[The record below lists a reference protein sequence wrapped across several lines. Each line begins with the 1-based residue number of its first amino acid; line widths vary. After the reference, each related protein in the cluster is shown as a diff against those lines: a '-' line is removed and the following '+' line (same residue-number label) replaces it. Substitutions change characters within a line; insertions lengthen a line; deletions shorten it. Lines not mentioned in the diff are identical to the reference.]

1 MSRRGWPCAL
11 CWYSQEFPRVG
22 VAVAAAWRS
31 PCPCCSIKF
40 RCHSRY
46 NSRSSLART
55 HFAKRCGSMIFWFVA
70 KTYVVYVYA
79 WHKIFLSFSNVLT
92 IVKMVIVFL
101 YCVTIP
107 IVLIVTKNKWI
118 GPRNDALIPSF
129 YMIAT
134 IFSRP
139 CWRTTKTRTFQ
150 YTAHPQRAM
159 YNTEL
164 VSVGASVL
172 STDYRPCAILSENH
186 ERIEKYDKF
195 IIDFLTFVT
204 LDSWKEILG

>member
-92 IVKMVIVFL
+92 IVKMESFFCIALQYRSSWLSRRINESVREMTHWHRVFTWL
-101 YCVTIP
+101 P
-107 IVLIVTKNKWI
+107 QL
-118 GPRNDALIPSF
+118 
-129 YMIAT
+129 
-134 IFSRP
+134 SRVRVDGQRRHARFNILRIHNAQ
-139 CWRTTKTRTFQ
+139 CTTLNWFRLVRQ
-150 YTAHPQRAM
+150 YRRQI
-159 YNTEL
+159 
-164 VSVGASVL
+164 
-172 STDYRPCAILSENH
+172 TDRVRY
-186 ERIEKYDKF
+186 
-195 IIDFLTFVT
+195 
-204 LDSWKEILG
+204 

>member
-11 CWYSQEFPRVG
+11 CWYSQEFPKVG

-92 IVKMVIVFL
+92 IVKIESFFCIALQLRSSWLSRRINESVREMTHWHRVFTWL
-101 YCVTIP
+101 PQLSRVRVDGQRRDTHVSIYCASTTRNVQHWTGFGWCVSTVDRLPTVCDI
-107 IVLIVTKNKWI
+107 KWK
-118 GPRNDALIPSF
+118 PR
-129 YMIAT
+129 
-134 IFSRP
+134 
-139 CWRTTKTRTFQ
+139 
-150 YTAHPQRAM
+150 
-159 YNTEL
+159 
-164 VSVGASVL
+164 
-172 STDYRPCAILSENH
+172 EN
-186 ERIEKYDKF
+186 RKI
-195 IIDFLTFVT
+195 
-204 LDSWKEILG
+204 W